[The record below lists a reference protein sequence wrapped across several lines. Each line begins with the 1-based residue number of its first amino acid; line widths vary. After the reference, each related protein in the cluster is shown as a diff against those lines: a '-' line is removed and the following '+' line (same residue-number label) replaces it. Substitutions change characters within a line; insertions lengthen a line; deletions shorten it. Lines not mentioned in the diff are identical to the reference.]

1 MMSKRGETAEDRP
14 VAGTEDRPVAG
25 NEDRPARG
33 KVPRPVRERQMLE
46 VAGRL
51 FGQRGYHDVSMEEI
65 AQEAG
70 VSKPMVYA
78 YFESKEG
85 LFLACVELA
94 TTRLVETLEEVTPTS
109 LPQDVRLWRGLLA
122 VFTFMEEHRESWML
136 LYPHGPQSG
145 GPFAAGAA
153 RANEEM
159 GRLLTG
165 IFREAARAEGLDE
178 RLAAESSEPLAH
190 ALVAAVVGLG
200 SWWMRHPE
208 QPKELQAL
216 RLMNLAWMGL
226 GEISRGRFWTP
237 ESGDR

>member
-1 MMSKRGETAEDRP
+1 MNDERETAAE
-14 VAGTEDRPVAG
+14 
-25 NEDRPARG
+25 RPARSR
-33 KVPRPVRERQMLE
+33 VPRPVREREMLE
-46 VAGRL
+46 VAGQL
-51 FGQRGYHDVSMEEI
+51 FGERGYHNVSMDEI
-65 AQEAG
+65 AQAAG

-94 TTRLVETLEEVTPTS
+94 TTELVATVEEVTPVS
-109 LPQDVRLWRGLLA
+109 LAQDIRLWRGLLA
-122 VFTFMEEHRESWML
+122 VFTFIEENRESWML

-153 RANEEM
+153 RANAEM

-165 IFREAARAEGLDE
+165 IFREAAATEGIDAK
-178 RLAAESSEPLAH
+178 LAAAASEPIAH

-216 RLMNLAWMGL
+216 RLMNLAWVGL
-226 GEISRGRFWTP
+226 GDLSRGKLWMAPP
-237 ESGDR
+237 EG